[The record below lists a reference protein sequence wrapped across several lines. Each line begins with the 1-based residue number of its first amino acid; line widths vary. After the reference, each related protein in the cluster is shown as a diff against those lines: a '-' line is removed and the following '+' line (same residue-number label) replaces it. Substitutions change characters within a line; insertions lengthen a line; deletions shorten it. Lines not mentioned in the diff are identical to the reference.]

1 MEEDE
6 CLKKVKALKNLS
18 RAKANQT
25 HHASC
30 QRELNAIGND
40 RGYCLLVVSIPE
52 NNLDEV
58 IDRHIVD
65 FNKED
70 LRRILRRQRG
80 GRLALMRD
88 AIRGLQM
95 TRCALIQRA
104 WNV

>member
-1 MEEDE
+1 MEGDE

-18 RAKANQT
+18 RAKTN
-25 HHASC
+25 HASC
-30 QRELNAIGND
+30 QRELNAIGDD

-95 TRCALIQRA
+95 TRCALIQCA